1 MELLNRVLPDA
12 KDRELLVRPFD
23 ARWEAIITFYGNS
36 RAREVLF
43 RGVGSTPTE
52 AIERAEEDRDHIDRS

>member
-1 MELLNRVLPDA
+1 MELLNRVLPNA

-23 ARWEAIITFYGNS
+23 NRWEALLTFYASNVAS
-36 RAREVLF
+36 EVLF
-43 RGVGSTPTE
+43 RGVGRSPTE